1 VCLERRRLISDSLL
15 AGNLPSQHSLLNM
28 SAATQTR
35 MSPLP
40 AKVRS
45 PPRSARDRSGISPNY
60 FSPMISAA
68 SKPSNPQAPD
78 FEAFRRQSESNS
90 FNLGHGNLTYF
101 STSSG
106 SRNASNEASPVESR
120 ERVTPVQSPVSQPVV
135 TNTMGKEMQTIDS
148 MDIDQPSPFQ
158 ISTVKPHTPFSLQS
172 AQASAPSFFDLP
184 RNQTPPQASTP
195 ELASLRRTQI
205 STVDERHPRNSL
217 PINRLDPPS
226 PAVRGHSIQR
236 AETLPDSLSAEGPK
250 LISPQ
255 ELRDVLN
262 SHPSEDVLLLDV
274 RVYPQY
280 SQSRIDG
287 ALNLC
292 IPTTLL
298 KRPAFNV
305 QKLAETFTK
314 EKEKAKFAQW
324 RETKVIVVYDATSS
338 LLKDATSSVNTLKKF
353 TAEGWRG
360 MPCIVRGGFL
370 SFSRKSPDLIDRRPA
385 NEMESAQGRKLL
397 IDPQRPIV
405 APVAGGCLMP
415 NTQNAANPFF
425 GSIRQN
431 MDLIGGV
438 GQMPLKISQYLK
450 APGNRYLPLWLKKVS
465 DDRDAGRIVADR
477 FLQIEKGEQQRM
489 QKALSGAVYY
499 GSPGQMSPNAVRIAG
514 IEKGTKN
521 RYKDM
526 LPYDHTRVRLKGV
539 LPGECDYINAS
550 HIRSFSSNRHYIAS
564 QAPVPATIE
573 VRHVPSFPRSS

>member
-1 VCLERRRLISDSLL
+1 
-15 AGNLPSQHSLLNM
+15 M
-28 SAATQTR
+28 SAATKTR
-35 MSPLP
+35 VSPLP

-45 PPRSARDRSGISPNY
+45 SPRSARDRSGISPNY
-60 FSPMISAA
+60 FSPIISTA
-68 SKPSNPQAPD
+68 SKPSNPQAPE

-106 SRNASNEASPVESR
+106 SRNASDGASSAGSC

-135 TNTMGKEMQTIDS
+135 TNTMEKEMQIIDH

-158 ISTVKPHTPFSLQS
+158 TSAIKPHTPFSLQS
-172 AQASAPSFFDLP
+172 VQSSTPSFFDLP

-195 ELASLRRTQI
+195 ELASLRRNQL
-205 STVDERHPRNSL
+205 STVDERHPRHSL
-217 PINRLDPPS
+217 PNNRIDPPS
-226 PAVRGHSIQR
+226 PAIKGHSIQR
-236 AETLPDSLSAEGPK
+236 AETLPDALSAEGPK

-255 ELRDVLN
+255 ELRDVLD
-262 SHPSEDVLLLDV
+262 SHPSEAILLLDV

-280 SQSRIDG
+280 LQSRIDG

-324 RETKVIVVYDATSS
+324 REAKVIVVYDATSS

-360 MPCIVRGGFL
+360 LPCIVRGGFL

-397 IDPQRPIV
+397 IDPQRPLV

-415 NTQNAANPFF
+415 SNQNAANPFF

-438 GQMPLKISQYLK
+438 GQMPLKVSQYLQM
-450 APGNRYLPLWLKKVS
+450 PGNRYLPLWLKKVS
-465 DDRDAGRIVADR
+465 DERDAGRIVADR

-499 GSPGQMSPNAVRIAG
+499 GSPSEISPNAVRIAG

-521 RYKDM
+521 RYKDI

-539 LPGECDYINAS
+539 PPGECDYINAS
-550 HIRSFSSNRHYIAS
+550 HIKSFSSNRRYIAS

-573 VRHVPSFPRSS
+573 VHHIQFSSRSS